1 MGNIVDRLKE
11 GSSWASIAV
20 ALGAVG
26 VSIPSDLWSVI
37 VQAGMA
43 VSVVIAFFVKDRGNG
58 RGMTR

>member
-1 MGNIVDRLKE
+1 MNNVVDRLKE

-26 VSIPSDLWSVI
+26 VNIPSDLWSVI

-43 VSVVIAFFVKDRGNG
+43 VSVVIAFFVRDRGK
-58 RGMTR
+58 